1 VPITLTDDLALHHG
15 TLTQRPGITTTLETT
30 EDPFVTTTLREEI
43 KSHKADDQKRRE
55 HIEDFLHRGHH
66 SRTSLS
72 TALEPSKLFQDHQT
86 DLNIQYHSSMD
97 VTTPRGQ
104 LKWQKKNPHFSHINA
119 ASETGN
125 PNKGMPGLHGIIS
138 KERKPAITK

>member
-1 VPITLTDDLALHHG
+1 MPITLTDDLALHHG

-104 LKWQKKNPHFSHINA
+104 LK
-119 ASETGN
+119 
-125 PNKGMPGLHGIIS
+125 
-138 KERKPAITK
+138 